1 MSVAFSNQ
9 SKGGKGKASAAG
21 AGYSQFVAGGG
32 NDGSVYYYDVEVEKM
47 AARFDALQGHT
58 LPVRDLAFAKDDSLI
73 FTASDDMTVHVY
85 DTKRRGMV
93 ATLAGHSSWVLG
105 LAVSPDG
112 RHIATGS
119 SDRTVKIWDL
129 GTKSCVHTFT
139 GASDQVTQPRHSL
152 LCLSS
157 IFASAQCVLIKAHL
171 LTNVQ
176 NFPRTHH
183 RKVWSLAYSPDGT
196 KLAAGVDDGSVM
208 IFETPNTRQSAEQRR
223 GTIDEEDEEDEMEAE
238 DERTED

>member
-157 IFASAQCVLIKAHL
+157 IFASAQCPNKSPPLNQRPKLPPHAPSKGVVSR
-171 LTNVQ
+171 VQ
-176 NFPRTHH
+176 
-183 RKVWSLAYSPDGT
+183 S
-196 KLAAGVDDGSVM
+196 
-208 IFETPNTRQSAEQRR
+208 RR
-223 GTIDEEDEEDEMEAE
+223 HEARRRRRRWLRY
-238 DERTED
+238 DL